1 MIRIVH
7 LLPGRLR
14 LRLDALKGRPELAAR
29 LREHL
34 AGIAGIQNLEIN
46 PRTGSVLLLYRTHSL
61 RSADFLDALS
71 HALGKLFPARIAPGH
86 LHLTLNRLKGN
97 PRLARRIQEEMSAVP
112 GIEHIEI
119 DSRTGD
125 CLLLYDSRVVTSPA
139 FIDDLCGPLESLLPR
154 INVRKLLARA
164 GLA

>member
-14 LRLDALKGRPELAAR
+14 LRLDALKGRPELAKR

-34 AGIAGIQNLEIN
+34 ASVSGIHDLQVN
-46 PRTGSVLLLYRTHSL
+46 PRTGSVLLLYRPHAL

-71 HALGKLFPARIAPGH
+71 HALGKLFPARFAPGH
-86 LHLTLNRLKGN
+86 LRLTVKRLKGDH
-97 PRLARRIQEEMSAVP
+97 RLAQRIQNALSPVP

-125 CLLLYDSRVVTSPA
+125 CLLLYDSRTVASPA
-139 FIDDLCGPLESLLPR
+139 FIDALCGHLEALLPR
-154 INVRKLLARA
+154 INVRRLLVRA